1 MDLPE
6 LPNRKTDQSLD
17 GYVHEHLQEFEQQLA
32 VGVPYRVLLTAALAA
47 GFSEIALMSL
57 RTAVKR
63 ARRRQLQR
71 KPVAARQPAAR
82 WRAAAAAS
90 RQAAS
95 EPEDDEVRLGRR
107 FRQLVRSPAPG
118 TDEKDLLV

>member
-6 LPNRKTDQSLD
+6 LPTRKTDQSLD
-17 GYVHEHLQEFEQQLA
+17 GYVLEHLHEFERQLA
-32 VGVPYRVLLTAALAA
+32 VGVPYRTLLTAALAA

-57 RTAVKR
+57 RSAVKR

-71 KPVAARQPAAR
+71 KPVAARHPAAR
-82 WRAAAAAS
+82 WRAPAAAS
-90 RQAAS
+90 SQAEA
-95 EPEDDEVRLGRR
+95 EDDEARLARR